1 MYGICPACEVI
12 NRLWAFPRIKVQMR
26 ESLGTVSG
34 GMVGYL
40 ERVSKIIEQIPFVIL
55 RGLKP
60 PYFLAFFGPAKA
72 VPLLQN

>member
-1 MYGICPACEVI
+1 
-12 NRLWAFPRIKVQMR
+12 
-26 ESLGTVSG
+26 
-34 GMVGYL
+34 MVGYL